1 MTTKVWT
8 KKVTQKVIKDLRKG
22 GYKVR
27 KEDFGDFATYY
38 IVDDDTNKV
47 WKKDGRDLFKA
58 MDIGNVS
65 IKTYKHKLCKEK
77 FK

>member
-58 MDIGNVS
+58 MDIGNGYLINFHPS
-65 IKTYKHKLCKEK
+65 LWQRE
-77 FK
+77 F